1 MVRVMR
7 RKVFALVDCDNFY
20 VSCER
25 VFNPKLKN
33 KPVVVLSN
41 NDGCVISRSN
51 EVKELGIPMGAPIF
65 QYEDLVKKYKIYL
78 LSSNFT
84 LYGDMSRRVMETI
97 KTLCPDIEIYS
108 IDEAF
113 LSFDRFRFH
122 NIDEYIKNIREK
134 VLKWTGIPISIGV
147 GETKTLAKIATKIA
161 KKSKELNGTFNL
173 LDRKDVDDFLKKIE
187 IRDVWGIGEK
197 FEKFLRKNDVITAYD
212 FKYLPYDWVK
222 KHLKTFGLRILFELN
237 GIPCIEM
244 EFEEKPRKSISTSRS
259 FGKDLKDFKDLKEAI
274 SSFITIA
281 SEKLRKN
288 HQLASI
294 ISIFLMSNPFKEGER
309 YFKVTS
315 HYFARP
321 TANTVEMIKIGLEEL
336 KKIYKPGILYKK
348 AGVILQ
354 GLIPEEEGQ
363 FFFFDSIYRGSRD
376 EILMK
381 TIDNLNKKFGR
392 ETIKPLSNGLSKPFE
407 MRQLNRSPN
416 YTTRWEDI
424 PIVKSG

>member
-1 MVRVMR
+1 MK

-51 EVKELGIPMGAPIF
+51 EVKEIGIPMGAPIF
-65 QYEDLVKKYKIYL
+65 QYEDLVKKYKIEL

-113 LSFDRFRFH
+113 LSFDRFKYH
-122 NIDEYIKNIREK
+122 NIDDYIKKIKDR
-134 VLKWTGIPISIGV
+134 VFKWTGIPISIGV
-147 GETKTLAKIATKIA
+147 GETKTLAKIATKLA
-161 KKSKELNGTFNL
+161 KKDKGGNGTFNL
-173 LDRKDVDDFLKKIE
+173 LDRENIDEFLKKIE
-187 IRDVWGIGEK
+187 IRDVWGIGAK
-197 FEKFLRKNDVITAYD
+197 FEEFLKKNDIITAYD
-212 FKYLPYDWVK
+212 YKYLPYDWVK
-222 KHLKTFGLRILFELN
+222 KHLKTFGLRILLELN
-237 GIPCIEM
+237 GISCIEM
-244 EFEEKPRKSISTSRS
+244 EFEEKPKKSISTSRS
-259 FGKDLKDFKDLKEAI
+259 FGKDLTDFKDLKEAI

-281 SEKLRKN
+281 SEKLRKQK
-288 HQLASI
+288 QLASL
-294 ISIFLMSNPFKEGER
+294 ISVFLMSNPFKETEK
-309 YFKVTS
+309 YFKVSS
-315 HYFARP
+315 HYFPRP
-321 TANTVEMIKIGLEEL
+321 TANTSEIIEAGIQEL
-336 KKIYKPGILYKK
+336 KKIYKSGILYKK

-354 GLIPEEEGQ
+354 GLIPEDENQ
-363 FFFFDSIYRGSRD
+363 FFFFDSIYKGSKD

-381 TIDNLNKKFGR
+381 TIDNINKKFGR
-392 ETIKPLSNGLSKPFE
+392 ETIKPLSCGLSKPFQ
-407 MRQLNRSPN
+407 MRQLNRSKN
-416 YTTRWEDI
+416 YTTRWEEI

>member
-1 MVRVMR
+1 MKR
-7 RKVFALVDCDNFY
+7 RVFALVDCDNFY

-51 EVKELGIPMGAPIF
+51 EVKEIGIPMGAPIF
-65 QYEDLVKKYKIYL
+65 QYEDIVKKYKIEL

-84 LYGDMSRRVMETI
+84 LYGDMSRRVMETL

-113 LSFDRFRFH
+113 LSFDRFKYH
-122 NIDEYIKNIREK
+122 NIDEYIRKIRER

-161 KKSKELNGTFNL
+161 KKDKSLGGTFNL
-173 LDRKDVDDFLKKIE
+173 LDRKDKDEYLKKIE
-187 IRDVWGIGEK
+187 IRDVWGIGARYE
-197 FEKFLRKNDVITAYD
+197 EFLKKNDVISAYD

-222 KHLKTFGLRILFELN
+222 KHLKTFGLRILLELN

-259 FGKDLKDFKDLKEAI
+259 FGKDLTEFKDLKESI
-274 SSFITIA
+274 STFITIA

-294 ISIFLMSNPFKEGER
+294 LTVFIMSNPFKGGEK
-309 YFKVTS
+309 YFKS
-315 HYFARP
+315 SSYYFPRP
-321 TANTVEMIKIGLEEL
+321 TANTIEMIEAGVEEL
-336 KKIYKPGILYKK
+336 RKIYKNGILYKK

-363 FFFFDSIYRGSRD
+363 FFFFDSLYKGSRE

-381 TIDNLNKKFGR
+381 IIDNINKKFGR
-392 ETIKPLSNGLSKPFE
+392 ETIKPLSNGIKKPFQ
-407 MRQLNRSPN
+407 MRQLYRSKN

>member
-1 MVRVMR
+1 MKR
-7 RKVFALVDCDNFY
+7 RVFALVDCDNFY

-25 VFNPKLKN
+25 VFNPKLKG

-41 NDGCVISRSN
+41 NDGCVISRSD

-65 QYEDLVKKYKIYL
+65 QYEDFVKKYKIEL

-97 KTLCPDIEIYS
+97 KTMCPDIEIYS

-113 LSFDRFRFH
+113 LSFDRFKYH
-122 NIDEYIKNIREK
+122 NIDDYIKKIREK

-161 KKSKELNGTFNL
+161 KKDKSLKGTFNL
-173 LDRKDVDDFLKKIE
+173 LDRKDIDEFLKKIE
-187 IRDVWGIGEK
+187 IRDVWGIGTR
-197 FEKFLRKNDVITAYD
+197 FEEFLKKNDVITAYD

-222 KHLKTFGLRILFELN
+222 KHLKTFGLRILLELN

-244 EFEEKPRKSISTSRS
+244 EFEEKPKKSISTSRS
-259 FGKDLKDFKDLKEAI
+259 FGKDLTDFKDLKEAI

-281 SEKLRKN
+281 AEKLRKGK
-288 HQLASI
+288 QLATI
-294 ISIFLMSNPFKEGER
+294 ITVYLMSNPFKDTEK
-309 YFKVTS
+309 YFKTS
-315 HYFARP
+315 SYYFPRP
-321 TANTVEMIKIGLEEL
+321 TANTSEIIEAGINEL
-336 KKIYKPGILYKK
+336 KKIYKSGILYKK

-354 GLIPEEEGQ
+354 GLIPEEEGL
-363 FFFFDSIYRGSRD
+363 FFFFDPIYKGSRE

-381 TIDNLNKKFGR
+381 TIDLINKKFGR
-392 ETIKPLSNGLSKPFE
+392 ETIKPLSNGIDKPYM
-407 MRQLNRSPN
+407 MRQLKRSKN
-416 YTTRWEDI
+416 YTTRWDEI
-424 PIVKSG
+424 LIVKSG

>member
-1 MVRVMR
+1 MK

-25 VFNPKLKN
+25 FFNPKLKG

-65 QYEDLVKKYKIYL
+65 QYEDLVKKYNIEL

-97 KTLCPDIEIYS
+97 KTLCPDVEIYS

-113 LSFDRFRFH
+113 ISFDRFKYH
-122 NIDEYIKNIREK
+122 NIDEYIKRIRDR

-147 GETKTLAKIATKIA
+147 GETKTLAKIATKLA
-161 KKSKELNGTFNL
+161 KKDKGGSGTFNL
-173 LDRKDVDDFLKKIE
+173 LDRKDIDEFLKKFE
-187 IRDVWGIGEK
+187 IRDVWGIGAR
-197 FEKFLRKNDVITAYD
+197 FEEFLKKNDIKTAYD
-212 FKYLPYDWVK
+212 YKYLPYDWVK
-222 KHLKTFGLRILFELN
+222 KHLKTFGLRVLLELN
-237 GIPCIEM
+237 GIPCIDM
-244 EFEEKPRKSISTSRS
+244 EFEEKTKKSISTSRS
-259 FGKDLKDFKDLKEAI
+259 FGKDLTDFKDLKEAI

-281 SEKLRKN
+281 SEKLRKGR
-288 HQLASI
+288 QLSSI
-294 ISIFLMSNPFKEGER
+294 ISVFLMSNPFKKGEK
-309 YFKVTS
+309 YFKIS
-315 HYFARP
+315 SYYFPRP
-321 TANTVEMIKIGLEEL
+321 TANTSEMIEAGIQEL
-336 KKIYKPGILYKK
+336 KKIYKSGILYKK

-363 FFFFDSIYRGSRD
+363 FFFFDSIYKGSKD

-381 TIDNLNKKFGR
+381 AIDNINKKFGR
-392 ETIKPLSNGLSKPFE
+392 ETIKPLSCGISKPFQ
-407 MRQLNRSPN
+407 MRQLNRSKN
-416 YTTRWEDI
+416 YTTRWEEI

>member
-1 MVRVMR
+1 MK

-65 QYEDLVKKYKIYL
+65 QYEDVVKKYNIYL

-97 KTLCPDIEIYS
+97 KTMCPDIEIYS

-113 LSFDRFRFH
+113 LSFDRFKYFDI
-122 NIDEYIKNIREK
+122 NDYIKKIKDK
-134 VLKWTGIPISIGV
+134 VLRWTGIPISIGV

-161 KKSKELNGTFNL
+161 KKFKECNGTFNL
-173 LDRKDVDDFLKKIE
+173 LDRKDVDEFLKKVE
-187 IRDVWGIGEK
+187 IKDVWGIGKK
-197 FEKFLRKNDVITAYD
+197 FEEFLKKNDVISAYD
-212 FKYLPYDWVK
+212 YKYLSYDWVK
-222 KHLKTFGLRILFELN
+222 KHLKTFGLRILLELN
-237 GIPCIEM
+237 GIPCIEI
-244 EFEEKPRKSISTSRS
+244 EFEEKPKKSISTSRS
-259 FGKDLKDFKDLKEAI
+259 FGKDLKDYKDLKEAI

-294 ISIFLMSNPFKEGER
+294 ISVFIMSNPFKGGEK
-309 YFKVTS
+309 YFKVSS
-315 HYFARP
+315 HYFSRP
-321 TANTVEMIKIGLEEL
+321 TANTLEMIKAGLDEL
-336 KKIYKPGILYKK
+336 KKIFKDGILYKK

-363 FFFFDSIYRGSRD
+363 FFFFDSIYKGSRE

-381 TIDNLNKKFGR
+381 TIDNINKKFGR
-392 ETIKPLSNGLSKPFE
+392 ETIKPLSNGILKKYK